1 MTGENASENTA
12 PSGGSHGLPRAGAAA
27 LPENLLIAVLMGGPG
42 SEREVSLASG
52 RAVLKALLDA
62 GLRAVG
68 VDVKGEDFELPEGV
82 GLAFNVIHGTFGE
95 DGQLQSILERRGVPY
110 TGAGSMSSA
119 VAFDKNLA
127 KAKFLGAKVPTPASE
142 IIDVS
147 SGVGMPEMDLPYVVK
162 APCQGSS
169 VGVHIVRD
177 QGAAEAAMTDAA
189 KYGDEI
195 LVEQFVKGRELTVAV
210 VDGVAMP
217 IVEIVPPDG
226 VYDMASKYPW
236 LSGAQGSRYF
246 CPAALDEATT
256 RAVQEAALEA
266 HRSLG
271 VEVYS
276 RVDVLLD
283 GEGSPFVLEAN
294 TIPGM
299 TETSLLPKSAAASG
313 MNFTALC
320 VRIAELSLELG
331 AR

>member
-1 MTGENASENTA
+1 M
-12 PSGGSHGLPRAGAAA
+12 LPD
-27 LPENLLIAVLMGGPG
+27 NLLIAVLMGGPG
-42 SEREVSLASG
+42 SERDVSLASG
-52 RAVLKALLDA
+52 KAVLKALLDA
-62 GLRAVG
+62 GLRAEG
-68 VDVKGEDFELPEGV
+68 VDVKGADFKLPEGT

-95 DGQLQSILERRGVPY
+95 DGQLQTILEQRGVPY
-110 TGAGSMSSA
+110 TGAGSKSSA

-127 KAKFLGAKVPTPASE
+127 KAKFLEAKVPTPVSE

-147 SGVGMPEMDLPYVVK
+147 SGVKMPEMALPYVVK

-177 QGAAEAAMTDAA
+177 QAAAEAAMADAA
-189 KYGDEI
+189 KYGDEV

-217 IVEIVPPDG
+217 VVEIVPPDG

-236 LSGAQGSRYF
+236 LSGAQGSQYF

-256 RAVQEAALEA
+256 RVVQEAALEA

-283 GEGSPFVLEAN
+283 EGGHPFVLEAN

-313 MNFTALC
+313 MDFTALC
-320 VRIAELSLELG
+320 LRIAELSLALG
-331 AR
+331 KR